1 MSELYLSQL
10 VSNALAT
17 HLTPHH
23 HARLSLPR
31 ASQVDIVSCHPT
43 LMLAVLRKMVLSRA
57 IDWDEDDTLSPLHKL
72 LEYAA
77 LDANG
82 EPSGRLPM
90 LRRIA
95 RHFGVSEAAAKDVIK
110 VLVLRV
116 LNGGSVAAWCREMDI
131 TCPQEPQADLRD
143 LAEVARVVRGAFF
156 SMLEEQKGTGALQA
170 LRGRVQA
177 VLRDKHARKVQHAR
191 STGSAEPQPPSGV
204 ACERTMFS
212 HCIFELEDLVL
223 DCIDRKLRELGWT
236 VASLIFDG
244 VRSRP
249 RSFAIG
255 RTRPP
260 HAALSRAFHMCA
272 HTGARRAP
280 RGRGPNERAARG
292 GGRRQGGAGLHHC
305 PDREAALRPDPC
317 RVGRGRHTICILM
330 AEGHR
335 IPVT

>member
-1 MSELYLSQL
+1 
-10 VSNALAT
+10 
-17 HLTPHH
+17 
-23 HARLSLPR
+23 
-31 ASQVDIVSCHPT
+31 
-43 LMLAVLRKMVLSRA
+43 MLAVLRKMVLSRA

-143 LAEVARVVRGAFF
+143 LAEVARTVRGAFF
-156 SMLEEQKGTGALQA
+156 SMLEEQKGTGALRA
-170 LRGRVQA
+170 LRGRVQV

-191 STGSAEPQPPSGV
+191 STGSAEPQLPSGV

-244 VRSRP
+244 VRSP
-249 RSFAIG
+249 G
-255 RTRPP
+255 R
-260 HAALSRAFHMCA
+260 
-272 HTGARRAP
+272 
-280 RGRGPNERAARG
+280 
-292 GGRRQGGAGLHHC
+292 
-305 PDREAALRPDPC
+305 LR
-317 RVGRGRHTICILM
+317 LQ
-330 AEGHR
+330 
-335 IPVT
+335 